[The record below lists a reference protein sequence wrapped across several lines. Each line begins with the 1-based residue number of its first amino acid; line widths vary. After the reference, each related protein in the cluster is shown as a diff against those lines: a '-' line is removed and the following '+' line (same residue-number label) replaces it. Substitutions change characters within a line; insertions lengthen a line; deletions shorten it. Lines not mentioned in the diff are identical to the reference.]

1 LFVYFFLLGPS
12 SFELLSLRLLD
23 ALDVLLLALVLI
35 FGVSVGCGVGEVAL
49 SAGAG
54 EVSALGVFPFST
66 AFALFLHS

>member
-1 LFVYFFLLGPS
+1 MFVYFFLLGSS

-23 ALDVLLLALVLI
+23 ALDVLLLTYMLI
-35 FGVSVGCGVGEVAL
+35 LGVGVCCGVGEVAL

-54 EVSALGVFPFST
+54 EISALGVFPFST